1 MRLNKEVKIM
11 KIQYI
16 SSEGDKVVPLKFG
29 EVSTT
34 DNDIVKVAEEMCK
47 LYNEHEVIF
56 SRLTDIGVFNL
67 FSNGVLT
74 NSNGITIID
83 VPLDRDAYNDAIFR
97 SILLYGDCDFQ
108 MMSYELLVEETNNNI
123 CVCAN

>member
-1 MRLNKEVKIM
+1 M

-16 SSEGDKVVPLKFG
+16 SSEGNKVVPLKFG

-47 LYNEHEVIF
+47 LYNEHEFIF

-67 FSNGVLT
+67 FSNGILT
-74 NSNGITIID
+74 NSNGITITD

-97 SILLYGDCDFQ
+97 SILLYGDRDFQ